1 MRHLYERIDRDPR
14 FHALARRRSLLGWGL
29 SCAVLVAYY
38 AFILAIAFAPQQ
50 LARPLGADTVLTV
63 GIAAGL
69 GVIGL
74 SIALTGL
81 YVWRANR
88 SFDRLNAEIVS
99 DATRDTD
106 EPHAA

>member
-1 MRHLYERIDRDPR
+1 
-14 FHALARRRSLLGWGL
+14 
-29 SCAVLVAYY
+29 VAYY
-38 AFILAIAFAPQQ
+38 AFILAIAFAPQH
-50 LARPLGADTVLTV
+50 LARQLHDDTVLTV

-69 GVIGL
+69 GVIAL

-99 DATRDTD
+99 DATRDAED
-106 EPHAA
+106 PHAA

>member
-38 AFILAIAFAPQQ
+38 AFILAIAFAPQR
-50 LARPLGADTVLTV
+50 LAQRLADDTVLTV

-74 SIALTGL
+74 SIALTGI

-88 SFDRLNAEIVS
+88 TFDRLNAEIVS
-99 DATRDTD
+99 DATRDTGD
-106 EPHAA
+106 PHAA